1 MEDNVVR
8 RGRGR
13 PRKEGSFER
22 TFTFLGNEEHEYM
35 RGALADELD
44 KSGSEVLREA
54 LEMMYKI
61 EVEWR

>member
-13 PRKEGSFER
+13 PRKEESYGR

-35 RGALADELD
+35 RNALADELD